1 MGLLKITSMSDVPD
15 ILLLTMGHG
24 DESICI
30 AGVDD
35 RAVTPLQSS
44 RPICMDYQR
53 HGSNIVQLYDA
64 RPMDGFNFAL
74 LEKDRSS
81 HGYLLSFWHFR

>member
-1 MGLLKITSMSDVPD
+1 MGLLKVTSISEVSD
-15 ILLLTMGHG
+15 ILLLSISRG

-35 RAVTPLQSS
+35 RAVATVPAN
-44 RPICMDYQR
+44 RGICMEYPR
-53 HGSNIVQLYDA
+53 HGSNIIQIYDA
-64 RPMDGFNFAL
+64 RPHEGTNFAL

-81 HGYLLSFWHFR
+81 HGYLLSFWHFQ